1 MRMSRAAVIVG
12 RVFVAGVF
20 LFYGLLKLAGEQFV
34 PGEFRFDSQSDSMMT
49 LVWHFY
55 GYSPVYH
62 RFIGLAVVLRAVPLP
77 GPRTAALVAL
87 LALPVAA
94 NIAVMDWCFGF
105 PASAAG
111 LATEVAAVSAAL
123 LWADRRRVM
132 ALCGPDAAG
141 GAAERAEPC
150 ATADGGR
157 DSGSS

>member
-1 MRMSRAAVIVG
+1 MRMSRAAVIAG

-20 LFYGLLKLAGEQFV
+20 LVYGLLKLAGGQFV
-34 PGEFRFDSQSDSMMT
+34 PGEFRFDSGSDSMVT

-62 RFIGLAVVLRAVPLP
+62 RFVGLAEVVPAVLLLW
-77 GPRTAALVAL
+77 PRTAALGAL
-87 LALPVAA
+87 LALAVAA

-111 LATEVAAVSAAL
+111 LITQVAAVSAAL

-132 ALCGPDAAG
+132 ALCGPDTAGGAAG
-141 GAAERAEPC
+141 GAAKQAETG
-150 ATADGGR
+150 AAVDGGC
-157 DSGSS
+157 G

>member
-1 MRMSRAAVIVG
+1 MRVSRAAVIVG

-34 PGEFRFDSQSDSMMT
+34 PGEFRFDSRSDSMVT

-62 RFIGLAVVLRAVPLP
+62 RFIGLAEVVPAGLLLW
-77 GPRTAALVAL
+77 PRTAALGAL
-87 LALPVAA
+87 LALPVAV

-123 LWADRRRVM
+123 VWADRSRVL

-141 GAAERAEPC
+141 VAAKGAESGAAG
-150 ATADGGR
+150 DGG
-157 DSGSS
+157 GG

>member
-1 MRMSRAAVIVG
+1 MRVSRAAVIAG

-20 LFYGLLKLAGEQFV
+20 LAYGLLKLAGGQFV
-34 PGEFRFDSQSDSMMT
+34 PGEFRFDSRSESMVT

-62 RFIGLAVVLRAVPLP
+62 RFIGLAEVVPAVLLLR
-77 GPRTAALVAL
+77 PRTAALGAL

-105 PASAAG
+105 PVSAAG
-111 LATEVAAVSAAL
+111 LSTEVAAVSAAL
-123 LWADRRRVM
+123 LWADRGRVM

-141 GAAERAEPC
+141 GAAERVGP
-150 ATADGGR
+150 GSVVSSG
-157 DSGSS
+157 DS